1 MNRDDLRDNA
11 IRHLCLGRNG
21 VSLLVDGLV
30 DGKRVEDRRD
40 DNEERSLRKV
50 ASRTDSMINSSVRY
64 SEFDESD
71 SKPGS
76 EPKND
81 GDGATYLRP

>member
-1 MNRDDLRDNA
+1 
-11 IRHLCLGRNG
+11 
-21 VSLLVDGLV
+21 
-30 DGKRVEDRRD
+30 
-40 DNEERSLRKV
+40 
-50 ASRTDSMINSSVRY
+50 MINSSVRY

-76 EPKND
+76 EPQNG